1 VIFNNSQ
8 ENTETKQKKPED
20 FLKSKEYTA
29 ANPKKFED
37 PADSARNAFG
47 LLKRKSLEA
56 STYTSRTNSRYI

>member
-8 ENTETKQKKPED
+8 ENTETKQKKPEE
-20 FLKSKEYTA
+20 FKKKEYTA

-47 LLKRKSLEA
+47 LLKRKRISNLVHA
-56 STYTSRTNSRYI
+56 